1 MNVAHEPLAG
11 ITILDLTR
19 VLAGPYST
27 MMLADMGARVIKVEH
42 PRGGDD
48 TRTWGPPFVN
58 GESTYFLSINRN
70 KESLTLDFKKPR
82 GRAILDALIGR
93 ADVLIENFRP
103 GTLARMG
110 LDYPSLASSFPRLVY
125 CSISGYGQTGPRRD
139 EAGYDAVIQ
148 AEGGLMSVTG
158 PPDGPAYRLGIPI
171 ADLVTGLLAAQG
183 TLAALYARERTG
195 KGQYIDL
202 AMLDAVASL
211 MTYQASAYL
220 ATDEVPGRFGN
231 GHVSIVPYDTFNARD
246 GQIML
251 AIGNDQQWR
260 RFCDAAGR
268 PDLADDARFATNPQR
283 VANRATLLP
292 LLEPLIAA
300 KNRAYWLEHCAVAG
314 VPCGA
319 VRNVAELLSDPQIA
333 ARRMITSVHH
343 QVAGDIR
350 LVAGAI
356 KFSDDHSAE
365 DAPPPVLGQHTEA
378 ILMNDLG
385 CSREE
390 IASLRAEDVI

>member
-1 MNVAHEPLAG
+1 
-11 ITILDLTR
+11 
-19 VLAGPYST
+19 
-27 MMLADMGARVIKVEH
+27 MMLADLGARVIKVEH

-48 TRTWGPPFVN
+48 TRAWGPPFVD

-70 KESLTLDFKKPR
+70 KESITLDFKKPR
-82 GRAILDALIGR
+82 GRAILAGLIER

-110 LDYPSLASSFPRLVY
+110 LDYPSLAHEFPRLVY
-125 CSISGYGQTGPRRD
+125 CSISGYGQSGPRRD
-139 EAGYDAVIQ
+139 QAGYDAVVQ

-158 PPDGPAYRLGIPI
+158 PPEGPAYRLGLPI
-171 ADLVTGLLAAQG
+171 TDLVTGMLAAQG
-183 TLAALYARERTG
+183 TIAALYARERTG
-195 KGQYIDL
+195 KGEFIDL

-220 ATDEVPGRFGN
+220 ATDTIPGRFGN

-260 RFCDAAGR
+260 RFCETAGI

-283 VANRATLLP
+283 VASRATLVP
-292 LLEPLIAA
+292 ILEQRIAA
-300 KNRAYWLEHCAVAG
+300 EDRAYWIERCATAG

-343 QVAGDIR
+343 EGAGDIR
-350 LVAGAI
+350 LVASAI
-356 KFSDDHSAE
+356 KFSDDQSPRYAS
-365 DAPPPVLGQHTEA
+365 PPVLGQHSEA

-385 CSREE
+385 FSRDE
-390 IASLRAEDVI
+390 IASLRAEQVI